1 MKTIS
6 IALNVAL
13 VTVLLLVLA
22 GWGGAIPAIGAQATP
37 QLACD
42 ASRSVQVSGAAL
54 LNVPPDRALIQ
65 LGIETNGLTIYEV
78 EQSNSRTMAEIRKAL
93 KGQGIED
100 KDIATDW
107 YVVQP
112 VYEDYGT
119 LKFKGYRISN
129 TIAVTL
135 RDVSK
140 TNAVVTAALNAGANQ
155 VSNVEFY
162 VSDLRTYRDQ
172 ARQLAV
178 QAAAEKA
185 QALANAAGAD
195 IGCVLS
201 IQENTW
207 SYYSG
212 GWYGGHSANL
222 WVQNTVQNVT
232 PSGANSG
239 NGEDLGPVSLGQVA
253 VRAEVSLTYGLQ

>member
-1 MKTIS
+1 MMKTIS
-6 IALNVAL
+6 VWLNAVL
-13 VTVLLLVLA
+13 VTVLLLVV
-22 GWGGAIPAIGAQATP
+22 WGGAIPTARAQATP
-37 QLACD
+37 AVACD

-65 LGIETNGLTIYEV
+65 LGIETNGLTVYEV
-78 EQSNSRTMAEIRKAL
+78 EQSNSRTMAAIRKAL
-93 KGQGIED
+93 KDQGIED

-112 VYEDYGT
+112 VYEDYGS

-129 TIAVTL
+129 TVAVTL

-140 TNAVVTAALNAGANQ
+140 TNAVVAAALNAGANQ
-155 VSNVEFY
+155 VANVEFY

-185 QALANAAGAD
+185 QALADAAGAD
-195 IGCVLS
+195 VGCVLH

-212 GWYGGHSANL
+212 WWYGRSSNL
-222 WVQNTVQNVT
+222 WTQNTVQNIA
-232 PSGANSG
+232 PSGANGG

-253 VRAEVSLTYGLQ
+253 VRAEVSLTYGLE

>member
-6 IALNVAL
+6 VWLNAVL
-13 VTVLLLVLA
+13 VTALLLVLV
-22 GWGGAIPAIGAQATP
+22 GWGGTIPSVRAQVTP
-37 QLACD
+37 SVACD

-65 LGIETNGLTIYEV
+65 LGIETNGLTVYEV
-78 EQSNSRTMAEIRKAL
+78 EQSNSRVMAAIRKAL
-93 KGQGIED
+93 KDQGIED

-112 VYEDYGT
+112 VYEDYGA

-129 TIAVTL
+129 TVAVTL

-140 TNAVVTAALNAGANQ
+140 TNAVVAAALNAGANQ
-155 VSNVEFY
+155 VANVEFY

-185 QALANAAGAD
+185 QALADAAGAD
-195 IGCVLS
+195 VGCVLH

-212 GWYGGHSANL
+212 WWYGRSSNL
-222 WVQNTVQNVT
+222 WTQNTVQNVA
-232 PSGANSG
+232 PSGANGG